1 MTGPTRVLAALIV
14 CAVVGAACSD
24 APDRDRSADG
34 TTTVVPDGTEPGPV
48 ACDDT
53 DPAACLLPWPNDR
66 FTRADS
72 DTPTGRRLDLPAD
85 GMPVNARGV
94 RIGVDEW
101 NRSDGFSPSSI
112 GLTVVASVDL
122 AASRVPDQRDIAA
135 SLDQDS
141 PLVIVDLTTGER
153 LPGWAEVD
161 PRVEDPSKRLVRIV
175 PAAGLLEGHE
185 IAIALRGLVDESGD
199 PVPRSDATTEALA
212 APTATFGRILEAI
225 GGPDA
230 GSAGEL
236 TVAWSFTVAS
246 ADGLSGRLR
255 SMWTETSKE
264 LGDGAPPFRVGSALV
279 RGEAKIVAG
288 TFDMPKYLQG
298 DGGPGSVLANDS
310 DPNGVPTAD
319 GTMANNFL
327 CTLPVDPGGPVPIVL
342 YGHGL
347 LGSRDEVLG
356 LGTVGASAKIGFC
369 ALDFLGMSSADVPTV
384 LDEFTDLTRFRT
396 QPDRLQQGHLGFLL
410 LGRLLASAKG
420 FATDPAFQSQGVS
433 IIDPG
438 RLSFLGASQ
447 GGILG
452 GAPSALASDWNRVI
466 LAVGGM
472 GYNRLLRRS
481 IDFDKFV
488 TAFETNYPHRIDQAL
503 ALELIQVLWDRGEN
517 SGYARHLTTDPYEG
531 TPGPR
536 TVLLLQAFGD
546 HQVAN
551 VSTEKLVRTLGVK
564 RRAPTLTPGRST
576 DPEPFYGID
585 PLKTL
590 PWPGSGL
597 VVWDFDT
604 PAPPIGEVPPRAGE
618 DPHGKLS
625 DVPAVLAMVA
635 AFIQPDGQII
645 DICGGNPCRT
655 PA

>member
-1 MTGPTRVLAALIV
+1 MTVKTRVLAVLIV
-14 CAVVGAACSD
+14 CAVTAAACSD

-34 TTTVVPDGTEPGPV
+34 TTTVVPDGTEPRPV

-53 DPAACLLPWPNDR
+53 DTAACLLPWPNDR
-66 FTRADS
+66 FTRPDP
-72 DTPTGRRLDLPAD
+72 DTPTQLRLDLPAD
-85 GMPVNARGV
+85 GMPINARGV

-112 GLTVVASVDL
+112 GLTVVPSVDL
-122 AASRVPDQRDIAA
+122 AASGVPDQRDIGA
-135 SLDQDS
+135 SLDDDS
-141 PLVIVDLTTGER
+141 ALVIVDLTTRER
-153 LPGWAEVD
+153 LAGWAEVD
-161 PRVEDPSKRLVRIV
+161 PRVEEPSKRLVRIV

-185 IAIALRGLVDESGD
+185 IGMALRGLVDESGD
-199 PVPRSDATTEALA
+199 PVPPSEAMARAIA
-212 APTATFGRILEAI
+212 APPAALQRILDAI
-225 GGPDA
+225 GG
-230 GSAGEL
+230 SNSTTAGEL

-255 SMWTETSKE
+255 SMWTETSTE
-264 LGDGAPPFRVGSALV
+264 LGDGAPPFKVDSALV
-279 RGEAKIVAG
+279 RDGAKIVAG
-288 TFDMPKYLQG
+288 TFDMPNYLQG
-298 DGGPGSVLANDS
+298 DGGPGSVFANDD
-310 DPNGVPTAD
+310 DPNGIPTAD
-319 GTMANNFL
+319 GTMKNDFL
-327 CTLPVDPGGPVPIVL
+327 CTLPVDPSGPVPVVL

-356 LGTVGASAKIGFC
+356 LGTVGASADIGFC
-369 ALDFLGMSSADVPTV
+369 ALDFLGMSTADVPTV

-396 QPDRLQQGHLGFLL
+396 QPDRMQQGHLGFLL
-410 LGRLLASAKG
+410 LGRLLASATG
-420 FATDPAFQSQGVS
+420 FATDPAFQSNGVS
-433 IIDPG
+433 IIDRE
-438 RLSFLGASQ
+438 RLSLLGASQ

-452 GAPSALASDWNRVI
+452 AVPSALASDWSRVI

-472 GYNRLLRRS
+472 GYNLLLRRS
-481 IDFDKFV
+481 IDFDRFV
-488 TAFETNYPHRIDQAL
+488 AAFETNYPDRIDQAL

-517 SGYARHLTTDPYEG
+517 SGYARHLTADPYPG
-531 TPGPR
+531 TSGPK

-551 VSTEKLVRTLGVK
+551 VSTEKLARTLVVG
-564 RRAPTLTPGRST
+564 RRAPTLAPARST
-576 DPEPFYGID
+576 DPEPFFGID
-585 PLKTL
+585 PLPTL

-604 PAPPIGEVPPRAGE
+604 PAPPIGAVPPRSGE

-625 DVPAVLAMVA
+625 AVPEALAMVA

-645 DICGGNPCRT
+645 DMCGGAPCRT